1 MSEAEIIAWF
11 GTLWPGHEVS
21 ASHWAFSFGE
31 TLHFV
36 GLCLLLGAML
46 FVDLRLL
53 GFFKSIPVKA
63 VLAVLPWAI
72 VGFGINA
79 ATGWAFFTSN
89 PGLYWGNS
97 AFRIK
102 ILLILFAGIN
112 ALIFTVVEHRQVAHI
127 GPGEDTPMFTKTTA
141 ALSLILWFGILL
153 IGRMLPLFTISVN

>member
-1 MSEAEIIAWF
+1 MTEAEIIAWF
-11 GTLWPGHEVS
+11 GTLWPGAES
-21 ASHWAFSFGE
+21 RASHWMFSFAE

-36 GLCLLLGAML
+36 GLCVLLGAML

-53 GFFKSIPVKA
+53 GFFKSIPVKS

-72 VGFGINA
+72 VGFVINA
-79 ATGWAFFTSN
+79 STGWLFFTSN
-89 PGLYWGNS
+89 PGLYWGNA

-102 ILLILFAGIN
+102 VLLILAAGIN

-127 GPGEDTPMFTKTTA
+127 GPGEDTPTFTKTTA
-141 ALSLILWFGILL
+141 ALSLVLWFGILL